1 MVVQEQVDLELVRR
15 LLLLDHD
22 LVEIRIV
29 QVVEPKVRIWIK
41 VEVLALSRLPLF
53 SIATVAIISI
63 ILLAAF
69 IVPVTLFAVI
79 VPNLVFTRAVS
90 IDTLLEVVVTL

>member
-1 MVVQEQVDLELVRR
+1 MVVQEKVDLELIRR
-15 LLLLDHD
+15 LFLLDHD

-53 SIATVAIISI
+53 SIATVVIISI
-63 ILLAAF
+63 VLLAAF
-69 IVPVTLFAVI
+69 ILPVTLFAVI
-79 VPNLVFTRAVS
+79 VPDLVFTRAVS